1 MLKDPSEI
9 DLLSRVCWLYYKQ
22 NMTQSQIGKKLS
34 ISRIKVLQLLKK
46 AREEGMVHIDIVTP
60 LYNCLSIEQKL
71 ISTFKLKDAMVVPT
85 PQGGDDILRECLGKA
100 AAQYLERHL
109 KSGSLLG
116 IGWGMSVAETVKFI
130 SSNEIKNVRVVT
142 LNGGL
147 TPIFSLNPYD
157 VGNKFASIFE
167 GECYHVHAPAITAS
181 ERICESFKSDMTVK
195 QALEMAHQADYVMV
209 GIGVAGEES
218 TLVKLRYI
226 NLSETETLRRQG
238 AVGDILAQ
246 FFNIKG
252 EKVDC
257 DLHKRIVAFPIEDL
271 RQMENVIGLA
281 GGKVKTKAIL
291 GAIHGRFI
299 KILITDEETAKD
311 ILDLEKENSRSNIS
325 FAVSSS
331 VISIF

>member
-9 DLLSRVCWLYYKQ
+9 DLLSRICWLYYKQ
-22 NMTQSQIGKKLS
+22 NMTQSQIGKKLN

-46 AREEGMVHIDIVTP
+46 AREEGMVHINIITP

-71 ISTFKLKDAMVVPT
+71 ISTFKLKDAMVIPT
-85 PQGGDDILRECLGKA
+85 PEGGEETLRESLGKA

-109 KSGSLLG
+109 KSGSLFAV
-116 IGWGMSVAETVKFI
+116 GWGMSIAETVKFI
-130 SSNEIKNVRVVT
+130 SSNEIRNVRVVT

-157 VGNKFASIFE
+157 VGSKFASIF
-167 GECYHVHAPAITAS
+167 GGDCYHIHAPAITAS
-181 ERICESFKSDMTVK
+181 ENLCESFKSDMTVK
-195 QALEMAHQADYVMV
+195 QALEMAHQADYFMV

-226 NLSETETLRRQG
+226 NLSETEALRRQG

-246 FFNIKG
+246 FFNLKG
-252 EKVDC
+252 EKVNC
-257 DLHKRIVAFPIEDL
+257 DLHRRIVAFPIEDL
-271 RQMENVIGLA
+271 RQMDNIIGLA
-281 GGKVKTKAIL
+281 GGKAKVKAIL
-291 GAIHGRFI
+291 GALQGKFI

-311 ILDLEKENSRSNIS
+311 LLKLEEKNG
-325 FAVSSS
+325 
-331 VISIF
+331 